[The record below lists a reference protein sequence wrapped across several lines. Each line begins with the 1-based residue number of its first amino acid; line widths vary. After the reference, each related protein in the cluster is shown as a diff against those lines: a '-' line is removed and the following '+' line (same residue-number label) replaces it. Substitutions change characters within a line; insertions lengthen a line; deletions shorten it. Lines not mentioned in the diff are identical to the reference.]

1 MSFDLK
7 KSHVEGFLI
16 FKNQGL
22 RKAFSLLKFD
32 VIAKFVIVE
41 TSYNFNFI
49 INFSS
54 PYHATNKDRFFLK
67 KFWLL
72 RLLISFRGR

>member
-1 MSFDLK
+1 MLESCCFRVCFRSFKGTMSFDLK

-16 FKNQGL
+16 FKNQ
-22 RKAFSLLKFD
+22 FD

-67 KFWLL
+67 KF
-72 RLLISFRGR
+72 